1 MGTNY
6 APLLSNIFLYSYES
20 EFIEKLIK
28 DKNKVE
34 RLKPI
39 ISLPGILM
47 MFCQLI
53 MRNLLT
59 GFH

>member
-6 APLLSNIFLYSYES
+6 APLLSNFFLYSYES
-20 EFIEKLIK
+20 ELIEKLIK

-47 MFCQLI
+47 KFRL
-53 MRNLLT
+53 
-59 GFH
+59 FSSFYV

>member
-6 APLLSNIFLYSYES
+6 APLLSNFVLYSYES
-20 EFIEKLIK
+20 ELIEKLIK

-39 ISLPGILM
+39 ISLPG
-47 MFCQLI
+47 QLKTNVAI
-53 MRNLLT
+53 RSP
-59 GFH
+59 

>member
-6 APLLSNIFLYSYES
+6 APLLSNFFLYSYES
-20 EFIEKLIK
+20 ELIEKLIK

-47 MFCQLI
+47 KFRQLI